1 MICKLVLIRKC
12 WMSVEHPFRSCGS
25 TVGPM
30 LSKLGVRTVDVG
42 NAMLS
47 MHSIRETAGSQDVQ
61 HAIDAFG
68 SLFEGFA
75 ELGQSLLVD

>member
-1 MICKLVLIRKC
+1 
-12 WMSVEHPFRSCGS
+12 
-25 TVGPM
+25 M
-30 LSKLGVRTVDVG
+30 LSKIGLRTVDVG

-47 MHSIRETAGSQDVQ
+47 MHSIRETGGSQDVQ

-75 ELGQSLLVD
+75 ELDKALLVE